1 MQIRCYISYALFH
14 TDCATS
20 NDAEGE
26 GIVKKAAGIGDNCID
41 DYTNIGRRYPTGNV
55 VDTGVNMRK
64 LGIPVSIISTTGS
77 DENGR
82 WMIDALTKEGLDLS
96 HLKVAEGK
104 TAITYMTLDENDRV
118 HGEYEEGVLADMVFD
133 DEDVRFAAEHDL
145 VFTAFWG
152 KAENVMGKIHD
163 LGALTAFDY
172 ATSNDERLPA
182 MLETT
187 RGAIDYGFFSY
198 KGIGSRNDPEPREF
212 LRRMVNEYGMKVAV
226 ATFGEEGSLAYN
238 GVVFYEGN
246 VVPQPNVVNTVGAG
260 DSFIA
265 GFLAGVLKGRDIA
278 GCLRDGARVASE
290 VVGVFE
296 PWVID
301 E

>member
-1 MQIRCYISYALFH
+1 MR
-14 TDCATS
+14 T
-20 NDAEGE
+20 
-26 GIVKKAAGIGDNCID
+26 AAGIGDNCID
-41 DYTNIGRRYPTGNV
+41 DYVNIGRRYPTGNV
-55 VDTGVNMRK
+55 VDTGVNMVK

-82 WMIDALTKEGLDLS
+82 WMIDALTKEGLELS
-96 HLKVAEGK
+96 HFKVADGA

-118 HGEYEEGVLADMVFD
+118 HGEYEEGVLENIVFD
-133 DEDVRFAAEHDL
+133 DEDIRFAAEHDL

-152 KAENVMGKIHD
+152 KAENVMGKIRD

-172 ATSNDERLPA
+172 ATTDDERLPA

-198 KGIGSRNDPEPREF
+198 KGIGRKDDEGPRAF
-212 LRRMVNEYGMKVAV
+212 LRDKVENHGMKVAV
-226 ATFGEEGSLAYN
+226 ATFGEEGSLAFD
-238 GVVFYEGN
+238 GARFYECGIY
-246 VVPQPNVVNTVGAG
+246 PQPEVVNTVGAG

-265 GFLAGVLKGRDIA
+265 GFLAGVLQGKDIPA
-278 GCLRDGARVASE
+278 CLDQGARVASE

-296 PWVID
+296 PWVS
-301 E
+301 EGAA

>member
-1 MQIRCYISYALFH
+1 MR
-14 TDCATS
+14 T
-20 NDAEGE
+20 
-26 GIVKKAAGIGDNCID
+26 AAGIGDNCID

-55 VDTGVNMRK
+55 VDTGVNMQK
-64 LGIPVSIISTTGS
+64 LGIPTAIISTTGS
-77 DENGR
+77 DDNGR

-118 HGEYEEGVLADMVFD
+118 HGEYEEGVLENIVFD
-133 DEDVRFAAEHDL
+133 DEDIRFAAEHDL

-152 KAENVMGKIHD
+152 KAENVMGRIHD
-163 LGALTAFDY
+163 LGACTAFDY

-182 MLETT
+182 MLEVT

-198 KGIGSRNDPEPREF
+198 KGIGSRDDAEPREF
-212 LRRMVNEYGMKVAV
+212 LKDKVSNYGMKVAV
-226 ATFGEEGSLAYN
+226 ATFGEEGSLAYD
-238 GVVFYEGN
+238 GVCFYEGG

-265 GFLAGVLKGRDIA
+265 GFLAGVLQGKDIS
-278 GCLRDGARVASE
+278 GCLRQGARVASE

-296 PWVID
+296 PWVI
-301 E
+301 EG

>member
-1 MQIRCYISYALFH
+1 MR
-14 TDCATS
+14 T
-20 NDAEGE
+20 
-26 GIVKKAAGIGDNCID
+26 AAGIGDNCID
-41 DYTNIGRRYPTGNV
+41 DYVNIGRRYPTGNV
-55 VDTGVNMRK
+55 VDTGVNMAK

-82 WMIDALTKEGLDLS
+82 WMIDALTKEGLELPHS
-96 HLKVAEGK
+96 MVADGA

-118 HGEYEEGVLADMVFD
+118 HGEYEEGVLENIVFD
-133 DEDVRFAAEHDL
+133 DEDIRFAAEHDL

-163 LGALTAFDY
+163 LGALTACDY
-172 ATSNDERLPA
+172 ATTDDERLPA

-198 KGIGSRNDPEPREF
+198 KGIGRKDDEEPRAF
-212 LRRMVNEYGMKVAV
+212 LRDKVENHGMKVAV
-226 ATFGEEGSLAYN
+226 ATFGEEGSLAFD
-238 GVVFYEGN
+238 GARFYECGIY
-246 VVPQPNVVNTVGAG
+246 PQPEVVNTVGAG

-265 GFLAGVLKGRDIA
+265 GFLAGVLQGKDIPA
-278 GCLRDGARVASE
+278 CLDQGARVASE

-296 PWVID
+296 PWVS
-301 E
+301 EGAS

>member
-1 MQIRCYISYALFH
+1 MR
-14 TDCATS
+14 T
-20 NDAEGE
+20 
-26 GIVKKAAGIGDNCID
+26 AAGIGDNCID
-41 DYTNIGRRYPTGNV
+41 DYVNIGRRYPTGNV
-55 VDTGVNMRK
+55 VDTGVNMAK

-82 WMIDALTKEGLDLS
+82 WMIDALTKEGLELS
-96 HLKVAEGK
+96 HFKVADGA

-118 HGEYEEGVLADMVFD
+118 HGEYEEGVLENIVFD
-133 DEDVRFAAEHDL
+133 DEDIRFAAEHDL

-172 ATSNDERLPA
+172 ATTDDERLPA

-198 KGIGSRNDPEPREF
+198 KDIGRKDDEEPRAF
-212 LRRMVNEYGMKVAV
+212 LRDKVENHGMKVAV
-226 ATFGEEGSLAYN
+226 ATFGEEGSLAFD
-238 GVVFYEGN
+238 GARFYECGIY
-246 VVPQPNVVNTVGAG
+246 PQPEVVNTVGAG

-265 GFLAGVLKGRDIA
+265 GFLAGVLQGKDIPA
-278 GCLRDGARVASE
+278 CLDQGARVASE

-296 PWVID
+296 PWVS
-301 E
+301 EGAS

>member
-1 MQIRCYISYALFH
+1 M
-14 TDCATS
+14 
-20 NDAEGE
+20 
-26 GIVKKAAGIGDNCID
+26 KKAAGIGDNCID

-55 VDTGVNMRK
+55 VDTGVNMAK

-96 HLKVAEGK
+96 HFKVAEGK

-118 HGEYEEGVLADMVFD
+118 HGEYEEGVLENIVFD
-133 DEDVRFAAEHDL
+133 EEDIRFAAEHDL

-152 KAENVMGKIHD
+152 KAEHVMGKIHD
-163 LGALTAFDY
+163 LGATTAFDY
-172 ATSNDERLPA
+172 ATSNDERLPD
-182 MLETT
+182 MLEVT

-198 KGIGSRNDPEPREF
+198 KGVGSRNDPEARAF
-212 LRRMVNEYGMKVAV
+212 LKDKVENYCMKVAV
-226 ATFGEEGSLAYN
+226 ATFGEEGSLAYD
-238 GVVFYEGN
+238 GKVFYEGG
-246 VVPQPNVVNTVGAG
+246 VVPQACVVNTVGAG

-265 GFLAGVLKGRDIA
+265 GFLAGVLKGRDIS
-278 GCLRDGARVASE
+278 GCLRDGARVASK

-296 PWVID
+296 PWVMED
-301 E
+301 